1 MSLRIGVVG
10 CGAMG
15 RHHVR
20 LWSQTPDC
28 ELTAIYDVDSTRAG
42 AVAEEHGC
50 EVASSLEDLAD
61 RVDAATVAVPTTAHL
76 DVGLDLLRR
85 GIDVLMEKPIAAT
98 LSEADELIEA
108 AGDDRILAIGHTER
122 FNPVVRALLDLVDN
136 PRFLEVHRLGS
147 FPDRSTDV
155 DAILDLMVHDLDII
169 LRLVNRPL
177 VSIEA
182 VGVPVLT
189 GTVDIANARLS
200 FEGGC
205 VANLTASR
213 VSREQIRKLR
223 LFQSDTYI
231 SVDYSARSGRVTRLD
246 RSGEGR
252 PKIVSVPLA
261 VDERDSLEAE
271 LRDFAEA
278 VRTRQPATVPGWEGR
293 RALDAAIAVRDA
305 VLTSLSPDIINPPD
319 SS

>member
-1 MSLRIGVVG
+1 MSLRVGVVG

-20 LWSQTPDC
+20 LWSQAPDC
-28 ELTAIYDVDSTRAG
+28 ELTAIFDEDTERAE
-42 AVAEEHGC
+42 AIAKEFGC
-50 EVASSLEDLAD
+50 AAAGSLEDFSS
-61 RVDAATVAVPTTAHL
+61 RVDAASVAVPTTLHL
-76 DVGLDLLRR
+76 AVGRTLLKN
-85 GIDVLMEKPIAAT
+85 GVDVLIEKPIAPTVA
-98 LSEADELIEA
+98 EADELIEA
-108 AGDDRILAIGHTER
+108 AGEDRILAVGHTER
-122 FNPVVRALLDLVDN
+122 FNPAVRALLDLVDN

-177 VSIEA
+177 RSIEA

-189 GTVDIANARLS
+189 GSVDIANARLC

-205 VANLTASR
+205 VANITASR

-231 SVDYSARSGRVTRLD
+231 SVDYTDRSGRVTRLD

-252 PKIVSVPLA
+252 PEILSDPLD
-261 VDERDSLEAE
+261 VDNQDSLEME

-278 VRTRQPATVPGWEGR
+278 VRTRRPAMVPGCEGR
-293 RALDAAIAVRDA
+293 RALATAIAVRDA
-305 VLTSLSPDIINPPD
+305 VLASLSQE
-319 SS
+319 